1 MELVRQTDENAH
13 TNGDLDSLDIPSE
26 ENSPQHVPT
35 ESVRIIG
42 IMIFILMVSCVNFRT
57 PY

>member
-1 MELVRQTDENAH
+1 MELARQTDENMH

-35 ESVRIIG
+35 ESVRT
-42 IMIFILMVSCVNFRT
+42 FRFMNL
-57 PY
+57 